1 MKADLAAS
9 PAKQCVPC
17 STGTPLVIC
26 ISNYYQAHCELGQ
39 QGLVVFILI
48 PKYCS
53 VVFYGKYF
61 YAHAFGM
68 GKKINLAFK
77 ENCTML

>member
-9 PAKQCVPC
+9 PAKQRVPC
-17 STGTPLVIC
+17 STGTPLMIC
-26 ISNYYQAHCELGQ
+26 ISSYYQAHCGLGP

-48 PKYCS
+48 SKYCS

-61 YAHAFGM
+61 YAHSCTCFWHE
-68 GKKINLAFK
+68 KKTKINLAFK
-77 ENCTML
+77 